1 MQMQALRLEFAGT
14 ITSFRHP
21 LFPHGQQISYP
32 CPPPSTLYGLVCS
45 ALGERVAPS
54 AFQLAF
60 NFTYEDTVDD
70 LEHVYL
76 IGAPSDRVKL
86 SPFTRQLLTQPRLTL
101 YLDRPEWLEAFR
113 SPRYVLSLGR
123 SQDLITL
130 KTAQVVTLEQSPSA
144 YLRNT
149 LIPLPTDVSHYTVW
163 QMPRS
168 LTPERVVTWQTYA
181 HVTQPQTTAQPK
193 WVDRDQPTWR
203 GHAQGVMWLTLN

>member
-1 MQMQALRLEFAGT
+1 MQALRLQFAGT

-32 CPPPSTLYGLVCS
+32 CPPPATLYGLVCS

-54 AFQLAF
+54 AFRLAYR
-60 NFTYEDTVDD
+60 FTYEDTVDD
-70 LEHVYL
+70 LEHVFL
-76 IGAPSDRVKL
+76 IGAPSNPVKL

-101 YLDRPEWLEAFR
+101 YLDRPEWLTVFK
-113 SPRYVLSLGR
+113 SPRYVLTLGR

-130 KTAQVVTLEQSPSA
+130 QAAQVVTLEQASSA
-144 YLRNT
+144 YLRDTIVPMPAN
-149 LIPLPTDVSHYTVW
+149 LERYTVW

-168 LTPERVVTWQTYA
+168 LTTERFVTWQAYA
-181 HVTQPQTTAQPK
+181 HVTLSQVINQPM

-203 GHAQGVMWLTLN
+203 GHAQGVMWLTLA